1 MGEGYP
7 LQADES
13 MPIDLS
19 VRHYKA
25 ASEAGK
31 PG

>member
-13 MPIDLS
+13 VAINLS

-25 ASEAGK
+25 ASEAVNQG
-31 PG
+31 